1 MRVKIVDVNIY
12 ARIVQEVFQ
21 EPPRERKV
29 ILIYPYPRVV
39 AEQRQQ
45 EGERVPVGAR
55 KRLPRPRAGEDKQTD
70 KARPF
75 LPYGANGQRRGGKK
89 PQQRRLM
96 RGVPIIRSHE
106 GHGSLHQP
114 GAAFRLDIFEGE
126 QFTQGDVAQRAAFLQ
141 LEAPLLVHSI
151 NQAAIERERITE
163 KLEGLFDG
171 FRIGLSGGEETGNGQ
186 EEPIIREAR
195 HNTTPSKRFS
205 QKREAY
211 LLKGA
216 AAFFFIHSAG

>member
-45 EGERVPVGAR
+45 EGERVPVGAESGFPAPAPAR
-55 KRLPRPRAGEDKQTD
+55 TKQTD

-75 LPYGANGQRRGGKK
+75 LPYGANGQRRGGKSRSSAASCRAFPSSAAMK
-89 PQQRRLM
+89 DT
-96 RGVPIIRSHE
+96 VPS
-106 GHGSLHQP
+106 HQP